1 MSPRRDDGDGGGSPP
16 CRGMATPAET
26 LDFRSNT
33 RRYRT
38 LSSCIAL
45 CSRSSKNWSSTCR
58 RPANTRDRNSAI
70 APTPDRWRSSEQH
83 LREAARGLASAS
95 RSPVITTDTNYARV
109 TSRRSKG
116 AKRTRAAN
124 CIAASI
130 SKLSVDGVAGRWHL
144 RCPSPRGTSA
154 RPAGSSS
161 ANAKDFG
168 RNWKRQIA
176 ARGRN
181 HTAQE
186 KCRSSGVG
194 GVRLACRATEP
205 TGAKPRSMRRRRYGA
220 QRISVL
226 PARLAYPALARSRSA
241 PNQAEFIMISMC
253 RHRDFRFSSA
263 RRRSRTN
270 ATSATPTQADAHETA
285 VTLFG
290 PQGTPAPHL
299 PVSA

>member
-1 MSPRRDDGDGGGSPP
+1 LKWRLRRRPRRGAQAPPCHRGFRGDGDGGRSPP

-109 TSRRSKG
+109 TSPPV
-116 AKRTRAAN
+116 KRGKADACSNLHCCFDLKR
-124 CIAASI
+124 
-130 SKLSVDGVAGRWHL
+130 LSVDGVAGRWHL
-144 RCPSPRGTSA
+144 RCRSPRGTSA

-161 ANAKDFG
+161 TNAKDFG

-186 KCRSSGVG
+186 KCRSQGVTAESGSRVG
-194 GVRLACRATEP
+194 RRQP
-205 TGAKPRSMRRRRYGA
+205 TGAKPRSMRWRRCGA
-220 QRISVL
+220 QRILVL
-226 PARLAYPALARSRSA
+226 PATCLPSAYLTSIR
-241 PNQAEFIMISMC
+241 AES
-253 RHRDFRFSSA
+253 
-263 RRRSRTN
+263 
-270 ATSATPTQADAHETA
+270 
-285 VTLFG
+285 G
-290 PQGTPAPHL
+290 
-299 PVSA
+299 